1 MKRAFRQW
9 WRGSDG
15 TAAIEFAIVGGL
27 FFMIILGLIDLAT
40 NFYRL
45 HYVSFIADQAI
56 RKIYINPAIS
66 SADLQTWITGI
77 SDGRVTATLQAS
89 TRVTT
94 MPEKDLVL
102 TTPSQFV
109 FLPVPV
115 TLEITVSRTVPV
127 VGPYF

>member
-9 WRGSDG
+9 WHGSDG

-56 RKIYINPAIS
+56 RKIYINPSIS
-66 SADLQTWITGI
+66 SADLQTWITSV

-89 TRVTT
+89 TRATA

-102 TTPSQFV
+102 VTPSQFV

-115 TLEITVSRTVPV
+115 SLDISVSRTVPI